1 MIPTTRLRQ
10 IAAEPQSATPQEVTS
25 LAEELLR
32 WRPTNDFVF
41 ESLKAIFV
49 NAKESAERNLITDV
63 LLDVA
68 KTCMRR
74 IKAAR
79 RDDRLGADSDQDSTA
94 SEK

>member
-10 IAAEPQSATPQEVTS
+10 IVAEPQSATPQEVNS
-25 LAEELLR
+25 LAQELLR
-32 WRPTNDFVF
+32 WRPTADFLF
-41 ESLKAIFV
+41 ESLKAIFI
-49 NAKESAERNLITDV
+49 NAKETTERNLVTDV

-74 IKAAR
+74 IKAVR
-79 RDDRLGADSDQDSTA
+79 RDNQLGTDSETDSPD